1 MRISSLFPVTGF
13 TEHAVRNVKLS
24 KRKKVALRIVCPS
37 FLGDK
42 YNARRGA
49 YLLTTRQAIENARL
63 SEREKNM
70 GLFDFVKDVGRQ
82 IFDTD
87 AEAAD
92 NIKNHLEVK
101 TYGLSN
107 LDVKFDDGVV
117 TLCGDCKNQAVRD
130 QAILIAGNIQGV
142 EKVIADDLKA
152 PEPTPEEPEEKAEI
166 YEIVSG
172 DTLGG
177 IAKRY
182 YGKASAYM
190 KIFEANR
197 DIIDDPN
204 KIYPGQ
210 KIRIPLDD

>member
-1 MRISSLFPVTGF
+1 
-13 TEHAVRNVKLS
+13 
-24 KRKKVALRIVCPS
+24 
-37 FLGDK
+37 
-42 YNARRGA
+42 
-49 YLLTTRQAIENARL
+49 
-63 SEREKNM
+63 M

-82 IFDTD
+82 LFDTD

-92 NIKNHLEVK
+92 TIKQHLEVK
-101 TYGLSN
+101 THGLSN

-152 PEPTPEEPEEKAEI
+152 PEAAPEEPEEKAEI

-204 KIYPGQ
+204 KIYSGQ

>member
-1 MRISSLFPVTGF
+1 
-13 TEHAVRNVKLS
+13 
-24 KRKKVALRIVCPS
+24 
-37 FLGDK
+37 
-42 YNARRGA
+42 
-49 YLLTTRQAIENARL
+49 
-63 SEREKNM
+63 M

-92 NIKNHLEVK
+92 NIKNHLEVR
-101 TYGLSN
+101 THGLSN
-107 LDVKFDDGVV
+107 LDVTFDDGVV
-117 TLCGDCKNQAVRD
+117 TLCGDCKNEAVRD

-142 EKVIADDLKA
+142 ERVIADDLKA
-152 PEPTPEEPEEKAEI
+152 PKPAPAAPREKAEI

-172 DTLGG
+172 DTLGA

>member
-1 MRISSLFPVTGF
+1 
-13 TEHAVRNVKLS
+13 
-24 KRKKVALRIVCPS
+24 
-37 FLGDK
+37 
-42 YNARRGA
+42 
-49 YLLTTRQAIENARL
+49 
-63 SEREKNM
+63 M

-82 IFDTD
+82 VFDTD

-92 NIKNHLEVK
+92 NIRNHLEVK
-101 TYGLSN
+101 THGLSN

-152 PEPTPEEPEEKAEI
+152 PEPATETPKEKAEV

-177 IAKRY
+177 IAKKY

-210 KIRIPLDD
+210 KIRIPLDS

>member
-1 MRISSLFPVTGF
+1 
-13 TEHAVRNVKLS
+13 
-24 KRKKVALRIVCPS
+24 
-37 FLGDK
+37 
-42 YNARRGA
+42 
-49 YLLTTRQAIENARL
+49 
-63 SEREKNM
+63 M

-92 NIKNHLEVK
+92 NIKQHLEIK
-101 TYGLSN
+101 TTGLSN
-107 LDVKFDDGVV
+107 LDVQFDDGTV
-117 TLCGDCKNQAVRD
+117 TICGDCKNQAVRD

-152 PEPTPEEPEEKAEI
+152 PEPKPEEPEEKAEI

-172 DTLGG
+172 DTLGA

-182 YGKASAYM
+182 YGNASKYM
-190 KIFEANR
+190 KIFEANK
-197 DIIDDPN
+197 DIISDPN

>member
-1 MRISSLFPVTGF
+1 
-13 TEHAVRNVKLS
+13 
-24 KRKKVALRIVCPS
+24 
-37 FLGDK
+37 
-42 YNARRGA
+42 
-49 YLLTTRQAIENARL
+49 
-63 SEREKNM
+63 M

-92 NIKNHLEVK
+92 NIKQHLEIK
-101 TYGLSN
+101 TSGLSN
-107 LDVKFDDGVV
+107 LDVQFDDGVV
-117 TLCGDCKNQAVRD
+117 TICGDCSNQAVRE
-130 QAILIAGNIQGV
+130 QAILMAGNIQGV
-142 EKVIADDLKA
+142 EKVIADDLRA
-152 PEPTPEEPEEKAEI
+152 PEPKPEEPEEKAEV

-182 YGKASAYM
+182 YGNASKYM
-190 KIFEANR
+190 KIFEANK
-197 DIIDDPN
+197 DIISDPN

>member
-1 MRISSLFPVTGF
+1 
-13 TEHAVRNVKLS
+13 
-24 KRKKVALRIVCPS
+24 
-37 FLGDK
+37 
-42 YNARRGA
+42 
-49 YLLTTRQAIENARL
+49 
-63 SEREKNM
+63 M

-82 IFDTD
+82 LFDTD

-92 NIKNHLEVK
+92 TIKQHLEVK
-101 TYGLSN
+101 THGLSN
-107 LDVKFDDGVV
+107 LDVKFDDGTV

-152 PEPTPEEPEEKAEI
+152 PEPAPEEPEEKAEI

-172 DTLGG
+172 DTLGA

-197 DIIDDPN
+197 DIIEDPN

>member
-1 MRISSLFPVTGF
+1 
-13 TEHAVRNVKLS
+13 
-24 KRKKVALRIVCPS
+24 
-37 FLGDK
+37 
-42 YNARRGA
+42 
-49 YLLTTRQAIENARL
+49 
-63 SEREKNM
+63 M
-70 GLFDFVKDVGRQ
+70 GLFDYVKDVGRQ

-101 TYGLSN
+101 THGLSN
-107 LDVKFDDGVV
+107 LDVKFDDGTV
-117 TLCGDCKNQAVRD
+117 TICGDCANQAVRD

-142 EKVIADDLKA
+142 EKVVADDLVA
-152 PEPTPEEPEEKAEI
+152 PEPKPEEPEEKAEI

-182 YGKASAYM
+182 YGKAGAYM
-190 KIFEANR
+190 KIFEANK
-197 DIIDDPN
+197 DIISDPN